1 MAPRNF
7 PQNITGE
14 KHLAQTASAAVIT
27 ANKQSSGTKAFIM
40 VALWLNLLSL
50 LYQYTMV
57 VAIWELSVATGASKV
72 DH

>member
-1 MAPRNF
+1 MA
-7 PQNITGE
+7 
-14 KHLAQTASAAVIT
+14 L
-27 ANKQSSGTKAFIM
+27 IM

-57 VAIWELSVATGASKV
+57 VVIWELSVATGASKV

>member
-27 ANKQSSGTKAFIM
+27 ANKQSSGTMALIM

-57 VAIWELSVATGASKV
+57 VAIWELSVATGASKA

>member
-7 PQNITGE
+7 PQNIGGE
-14 KHLAQTASAAVIT
+14 KHLAQTASAVVIT
-27 ANKQSSGTKAFIM
+27 ANKESSGTMALIM
-40 VALWLNLLSL
+40 VTLWLNLLSL

>member
-1 MAPRNF
+1 VAPRNF

-27 ANKQSSGTKAFIM
+27 ANKQSSGTMALIM

-57 VAIWELSVATGASKV
+57 VVIWELSVATGASKV